1 MSAEQDPPLKGI
13 EAETIYSAENSDNS
27 SIEIILDHCKLSI
40 DDDSSAVHVAT
51 RKSSRLNHHKPS
63 IDDDSTLGN
72 PTASK
77 IPIILQNGSKPDCKL
92 VANLPLISQTLTHK
106 IEDSSDDKSHANTG
120 LDNSL
125 ADDNEQLNSLSDKV

>member
-1 MSAEQDPPLKGI
+1 MN
-13 EAETIYSAENSDNS
+13 Y
-27 SIEIILDHCKLSI
+27 
-40 DDDSSAVHVAT
+40 
-51 RKSSRLNHHKPS
+51 HKPS
-63 IDDDSTLGN
+63 INDNSTLGN

-106 IEDSSDDKSHANTG
+106 IEDSSDDKSRANTG